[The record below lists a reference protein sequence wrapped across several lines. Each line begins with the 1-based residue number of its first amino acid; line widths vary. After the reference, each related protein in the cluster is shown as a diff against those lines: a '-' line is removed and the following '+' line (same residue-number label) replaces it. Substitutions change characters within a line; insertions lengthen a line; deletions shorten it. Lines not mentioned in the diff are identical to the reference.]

1 MALPPISP
9 GQTSHV
15 SNVSLNSGASE
26 TSGPKQ
32 RNGVFAKMAS
42 ASQSAISKGRSFT
55 GGLFRARSGD
65 ASSVPRSS
73 RASSPT
79 NANAPTIIAPQER
92 ATGAPSVSLRAP
104 SPVGQRTPPEAPI
117 PVGPGLEAATP
128 EVAIPLTPRLTM
140 ALNNQRLVFGEHG
153 VTNRTENLL
162 DGVLNRP
169 GELYKGLAKLT
180 SAPDKTEYL
189 LSDARSRLVHAHA
202 SDLAVAVFKSS
213 DHQANASTMKM
224 PGDAHRA
231 HITGVYLDADGTA
244 LRIHEKKLYTL
255 NDGDWQPHDFTD
267 DLKSLQKLGSEV
279 YAIDS
284 SGGVRALSNPGV
296 AVPFQHEV
304 QALTHVDGALIAL
317 TADGDKR
324 LHLERRD
331 GLGNGHHA
339 IHALIDDNGPLDSDD
354 RAKPTAIVVQGNQ
367 LLLSTATGGLR
378 RAELPED
385 LLNERLDS
393 IGTGETHTLEPLQ
406 LTDAPASNALQKVL
420 GHHSFGEFFNDDNN
434 QLFAKVKDK
443 HGDEHSASWSAQDNA
458 FVPGWNLSQVLI
470 LDRQQGLPQ
479 LSPAAHEQI
488 QLPRGR
494 IARHENDLLAQDP
507 RTGEWKKTSEKDIKG
522 LIAGRDGFAY
532 VIDKDNAL
540 KQLKVVPQATAHNMN
555 NGIDLTLPGRAT
567 EAKGTIM
574 RGAEHV
580 TVEKAAIQNDQR
592 YMTLSQG
599 VLRLHDQNGE
609 RVTLPEI
616 PGVGDI
622 VGIGSDGKDWFA
634 LKDGTLHQMTG
645 AAADPKNLSSA
656 RARQWT
662 QPAVNGLPPGA
673 KLENLTTD
681 NEGRLCLTASTP
693 GLHPGDAA
701 VNNPYVRGDSG
712 DWSPATPSPA
722 KAATAAHPHFD
733 NLAAGEPAFT
743 RRGNVKTSFNV
754 LGRNNVETATFN
766 HYAPNSLTQNYVT
779 SHLASTGAFK
789 VPADSIQHAWR
800 GREGLRPVYDRE
812 IETLRRLTE
821 AVRNRPTVNPAPM
834 AERLQAMGQ
843 RPLTEPVAELAEL
856 FEWFQ
861 KTVSDDMQKTLRELA
876 QDQGAMLRNGDV
888 NMAYRAKKPPKT
900 DLLDEV
906 SQLLKSSGISANDP
920 LGKMVKDLQNNH
932 FTLEHRNPTSMIGD
946 ARKRGDNQTLLCARL
961 AANAQVMRDISDMLD
976 ELVADPQQPRA
987 DIDALA
993 GRLATLHNDTYDN
1006 NPLKRYTDAG
1016 FRSYSALEASYD
1028 ATKSLLKYLR
1038 KDNHPVKRNVLEGL
1052 QTAPGQLTENL
1063 TRALRDLEPRESL
1076 KINRNYG
1083 GGVTGGITGPAGDAF
1098 LGFRGAID
1106 PERTYGMT
1114 FTRFD
1119 RGLKVSM
1126 NREGALSGT
1135 ASFGF
1140 GGGLS
1145 DTKTTPGDSHQNIQ
1159 SNGGWFGG
1167 SLDAKHKYTEN
1178 TALSFFIREDEMDA
1192 FMEDLLNKPLHS
1204 SKRTV
1209 ANSLKPME
1217 LMNRGVEHEVRT
1229 TGKHNFDLEL
1239 NANVESRTNYGQTD
1253 AEPVAGFMRF
1263 GVGLLANLAL
1273 LNAERERTQGRGNDG
1288 LKTDI
1293 YSSNRAR
1300 FLEKGSVAGYGRLF
1314 STLFTSRPNDLFIA
1328 GGAPTGVT
1336 ASLSFDNKTGKTY
1349 DVRFKDALPVQS
1361 SDLKGLESSLEK
1373 AFPAIRQE
1381 KPEGKR
1387 VDERLAALQRQYAG
1401 QTAENDAQHSALTS
1415 LAQTQ
1420 RQETASQQGLPLMSL
1435 MDMLVKH
1442 NNVNRIDQAALS
1454 KRGLDAI
1461 KTLLGNDV
1469 HPGNAERIH
1478 RLLGEDPQLKTLLDE
1493 LKHSKGTTRAEIK
1506 LEVKDAVKK
1515 DIEDAAIKGT
1525 LTDEALKNTLSDRSN
1540 LRIKSIAVFRT
1551 AAKDDSLGVPLPYV
1565 SFKSGSNLSIERLRG
1580 EVTFDYGLDQDN
1592 PKKFTLDGE
1601 LADKGDN
1608 QPALDMADTAHGAF
1622 RPR

>member
-1 MALPPISP
+1 MALPPISL

-15 SNVSLNSGASE
+15 SNVSLNSGPSE

-32 RNGVFAKMAS
+32 RNGVFAKMAN
-42 ASQSAISKGRSFT
+42 ASQSVISKGRSFT

-65 ASSVPRSS
+65 ASSVTRSS

-79 NANAPTIIAPQER
+79 NANTPTVIAPQAR
-92 ATGAPSVSLRAP
+92 ATGAPSVSSRAT
-104 SPVGQRTPPEAPI
+104 SPVGQHTPPDAPT
-117 PVGPGLEAATP
+117 PVGPEHEAAAP
-128 EVAIPLTPRLTM
+128 EIAIPLTPRLTM
-140 ALNNQRLVFGEHG
+140 ALNDQRLTFGEHG

-169 GELYKGLAKLT
+169 GERYKGLAKLT

-189 LSDARSRLVHAHA
+189 LSDAGSRLVHAHA
-202 SDLAVAVFKSS
+202 SDLAVSVFKSS
-213 DHQANASTMKM
+213 EKQANASTMKM

-231 HITGVYLDADGTA
+231 HITGVHLDADGNA
-244 LRIHEKKLYTL
+244 FRIHEKKLYTL
-255 NDGDWQPHDFTD
+255 TDGDWQPHAFTD
-267 DLKSLQKLGSEV
+267 DLKSLQKLGGEV

-296 AVPFQHEV
+296 AVPFEHDV

-339 IHALIDDNGPLDSDD
+339 IHALNDDNGPLDSDD
-354 RAKPTAIVVQGNQ
+354 RAKPTAIVLHGNQ
-367 LLLSTATGGLR
+367 LLLSTATGALR
-378 RAELPED
+378 RAELPDD
-385 LLNERLDS
+385 LLDERLDS

-420 GHHSFGEFFNDDNN
+420 GHHSYGEFFIDDNN

-443 HGDEHSASWSAQDNA
+443 HGDEHSASWSAQANA

-479 LSPAAHEQI
+479 LAPAANEQI

-532 VIDKDNAL
+532 VIDKDNTL

-555 NGIDLTLPGRAT
+555 NGVDLRLPGRAT

-599 VLRLHDQNGE
+599 VLRLHDQSGE
-609 RVTLPEI
+609 RAKLPEI

-622 VGIGSDGKDWFA
+622 AGIGSDGKDWFA
-634 LKDGTLHQMTG
+634 LKDGTLHQMSG
-645 AAADPKNLSSA
+645 AAADPRSLSSA
-656 RARQWT
+656 SARQWT
-662 QPAVNGLPPGA
+662 QPAVNGLPTGA
-673 KLENLTTD
+673 TLENLSTD
-681 NEGRLCLTASTP
+681 NEGRLCLTANTP
-693 GLHPGDAA
+693 GANPDDAA
-701 VNNPYVRGDSG
+701 VSKDYMRSDNG

-722 KAATAAHPHFD
+722 KVATAAHQHFD

-743 RRGNVKTSFNV
+743 RRGNIKTSFNV
-754 LGRNNVETATFN
+754 LGRNNVETATLN

-789 VPADSIQHAWR
+789 VPADSIQHAWS

-812 IETLRRLTE
+812 IETLRQLSE
-821 AVRNRPTVNPAPM
+821 AVRNRPAVNPAPM

-843 RPLTEPVAELAEL
+843 RPLTEPVAELSEL

-876 QDQGAMLRNGDV
+876 QDQGAMLKNGDV

-906 SQLLKSSGISANDP
+906 SQLLKGSGIPANDP
-920 LGKMVKDLQNNH
+920 LGKMVNDLQNNH

-946 ARKRGDNQTLLCARL
+946 SRKRGDNQTLLCARL
-961 AANAQVMRDISDMLD
+961 AANAQVMREISDMLD
-976 ELVADPQQPRA
+976 ELIADPQQPKA

-1028 ATKSLLKYLR
+1028 ATKSLLKYMR

-1052 QTAPGQLTENL
+1052 QTAPGQLTEHL
-1063 TRALRDLEPRESL
+1063 TKALRDLEPRESL

-1083 GGVTGGITGPAGDAF
+1083 GGVTGGVTGPAGEAF

-1140 GGGLS
+1140 GSGLS

-1167 SLDAKHKYTEN
+1167 SLDARHKYTEN
-1178 TALSFFIREDEMDA
+1178 TALSFIIREDEMDA

-1209 ANSLKPME
+1209 ANGLKPME

-1288 LKTDI
+1288 LKTNI

-1361 SDLKGLESSLEK
+1361 SDLTSLESSLEK

-1381 KPEGKR
+1381 KPDDKS
-1387 VDERLAALQRQYAG
+1387 VDERLTALQRQYAG

-1435 MDMLVKH
+1435 MDMVVKH

-1454 KRGLDAI
+1454 KRGIDAI
-1461 KTLLGNDV
+1461 KELLRKDV

-1478 RLLGEDPQLKTLLDE
+1478 ELLSEDPQLKTLLDE

-1515 DIEDAAIKGT
+1515 NIEDAAIKGT
-1525 LTDEALKNTLSDRSN
+1525 LTDKALKHTLSDRGN

-1565 SFKSGSNLSIERLRG
+1565 SFKSGSNLSIERLRA
-1580 EVTFDYGLDQDN
+1580 EVTFDYGLDHDK

-1608 QPALDMADTAHGAF
+1608 QPALDMADTAHGTF

>member
-1 MALPPISP
+1 
-9 GQTSHV
+9 
-15 SNVSLNSGASE
+15 
-26 TSGPKQ
+26 
-32 RNGVFAKMAS
+32 
-42 ASQSAISKGRSFT
+42 
-55 GGLFRARSGD
+55 
-65 ASSVPRSS
+65 
-73 RASSPT
+73 
-79 NANAPTIIAPQER
+79 
-92 ATGAPSVSLRAP
+92 
-104 SPVGQRTPPEAPI
+104 
-117 PVGPGLEAATP
+117 
-128 EVAIPLTPRLTM
+128 M
-140 ALNNQRLVFGEHG
+140 ALNNQRLVFGELG

-162 DGVLNRP
+162 DSVLNKP
-169 GELYKGLAKLT
+169 GERYQGLAELKN
-180 SAPDKTEYL
+180 APDKTEYL
-189 LSDARSRLVHAHA
+189 LSDGRGRLVHAHA
-202 SDLAVAVFKSS
+202 SDLAVSVFKSS

-231 HITGVYLDADGTA
+231 HITGVHLDADGNA
-244 LRIHEKKLYTL
+244 FRIHDKKLYTL
-255 NDGDWQPHDFTD
+255 NGDDWQPHAFTD
-267 DLKSLQKLGSEV
+267 DLKSLQKIGSEV

-284 SGGVRALSNPGV
+284 SGGVRALSHPGV
-296 AVPFQHEV
+296 AVPFEHDV
-304 QALTHVDGALIAL
+304 KALTHVDGALIAL

-339 IHALIDDNGPLDSDD
+339 IHALTDDHGPLDDD
-354 RAKPTAIVVQGNQ
+354 DTAKPTAIVLQGNQ
-367 LLLSTATGGLR
+367 LLVSSATGALR
-378 RAELPED
+378 RAVLPDD

-393 IGTGETHTLEPLQ
+393 IGTGETHALEPLQ
-406 LTDAPASNALQKVL
+406 LTDAPASNALQKIL
-420 GHHSFGEFFNDDNN
+420 GQHRYGEFFTDAD
-434 QLFAKVKDK
+434 QLFAKIKDR
-443 HGDEHSASWSAQDNA
+443 HGDEHSASWNAQANA
-458 FVPGWNLSQVLI
+458 FVPGWNLSQVLM

-479 LSPAAHEQI
+479 LAPAASEQI

-494 IARHENDLLAQDP
+494 IARHEDDLLAQDP
-507 RTGEWKKTSEKDIKG
+507 RTGEWKKTSEKGIKG

-532 VIDKDNAL
+532 VIDKDNTL
-540 KQLKVVPQATAHNMN
+540 KQLKVVPQATAHSMN
-555 NGIDLTLPGRAT
+555 NGVDLTLPGRTT

-580 TVEKAAIQNDQR
+580 AVEKAAIQNDQR
-592 YMTLSQG
+592 YMTLSEG

-609 RVTLPEI
+609 RAKLPQI
-616 PGVGDI
+616 PGEGDI
-622 VGIGSDGKDWFA
+622 AGIGSDGKDWFA

-645 AAADPKNLSSA
+645 AAADPKRLSSPS
-656 RARQWT
+656 ARQWT
-662 QPAVNGLPPGA
+662 QPAVNGLPAGA
-673 KLENLTTD
+673 TLENLTTD

-693 GLHPGDAA
+693 GANPGDAA
-701 VNNPYVRGDSG
+701 VSNDYVRGDAG

-722 KAATAAHPHFD
+722 RAITPAHQHFD

-743 RRGNVKTSFNV
+743 RRGNIKTSFNV
-754 LGRNNVETATFN
+754 LGRNNVETATPT
-766 HYAPNSLTQNYVT
+766 HYAPHSLTQNYVT
-779 SHLASTGAFK
+779 AHLASTGAFK
-789 VPADSIQHAWR
+789 VPADSIQHAWS

-812 IETLRRLTE
+812 IETLRQLSE
-821 AVRNRPTVNPAPM
+821 AVRNLPAVNPAPM
-834 AERLQAMGQ
+834 AERLQTLGQ
-843 RPLTEPVAELAEL
+843 RPLTEPVAELSEL

-861 KTVSDDMQKTLRELA
+861 KTVSDDMQKTLREVA
-876 QDQGAMLRNGDV
+876 QDQGAMLKNGDV
-888 NMAYRAKKPPKT
+888 NMAYRARKPPKT

-906 SQLLKSSGISANDP
+906 SQLLKGSGIRADDP
-920 LGKMVKDLQNNH
+920 LGKMVKDLQDNH

-946 ARKRGDNQTLLCARL
+946 SRKRGDNQTLLCARL
-961 AANAQVMRDISDMLD
+961 AANAQVMRSISDMLD
-976 ELVADPQQPRA
+976 ELVANPHRPKA
-987 DIDALA
+987 DIDLLA

-1028 ATKSLLKYLR
+1028 ATKSLLKYMR
-1038 KDNHPVKRNVLEGL
+1038 KENHPVKRNVLEGL
-1052 QTAPGQLTENL
+1052 QTTPGQLTENL
-1063 TRALRDLEPRESL
+1063 TKALRDLEPRESL

-1145 DTKTTPGDSHQNIQ
+1145 DTKTTPGDSHQNVQ

-1204 SKRTV
+1204 SQRTV
-1209 ANSLKPME
+1209 ANGLKPME

-1273 LNAERERTQGRGNDG
+1273 LNAERERTRGRGNDG

-1349 DVRFKDALPVQS
+1349 DVRFKDALPVHS
-1361 SDLKGLESSLEK
+1361 SDLKSLESSLEK

-1381 KPEGKR
+1381 KPDGKS
-1387 VDERLAALQRQYAG
+1387 VDERLAAMQRQYAG
-1401 QTAENDAQHSALTS
+1401 QTVENDAQHSALTS
-1415 LAQTQ
+1415 LAQAQ
-1420 RQETASQQGLPLMSL
+1420 RQETASKQGLPLMSL

-1454 KRGLDAI
+1454 KRGIDAV
-1461 KTLLGNDV
+1461 KQMLGRDV
-1469 HPGNAERIH
+1469 HPGNAECIH
-1478 RLLGEDPQLKTLLDE
+1478 ELLGEDPQLKTLLDD
-1493 LKHSKGTTRAEIK
+1493 LKSANGTTRAEIK

-1515 DIEDAAIKGT
+1515 HIEDAAIKGT
-1525 LTDEALKNTLSDRSN
+1525 LTNEALKNTLSDRGN

-1580 EVTFDYGLDQDN
+1580 EVTFEYGLDQEK
-1592 PKKFTLDGE
+1592 PKTFTLDGE
-1601 LADKGDN
+1601 LADKGDS
-1608 QPALDMADTAHGAF
+1608 QPALDMADAAHGTF

>member
-1 MALPPISP
+1 MALPPVSL

-42 ASQSAISKGRSFT
+42 ASQSAISKGRNFT
-55 GGLFRARSGD
+55 GGLFRARSAE
-65 ASSVPRSS
+65 ASSVTRSS
-73 RASSPT
+73 RAPSPT
-79 NANAPTIIAPQER
+79 NATTSTVAAPQGQ
-92 ATGAPSVSLRAP
+92 AIGGPSLPSRAP
-104 SPVGQRTPPEAPI
+104 SLASEHAPPQAPT
-117 PVGPGLEAATP
+117 PVGPEHGAAAP

-140 ALNNQRLVFGEHG
+140 ALNNQRLVFGELG

-162 DGVLNRP
+162 DSVLNRP
-169 GELYKGLAKLT
+169 GERYQGLAELKN
-180 SAPDKTEYL
+180 APDKTEYL
-189 LSDARSRLVHAHA
+189 LSDRRSRLVHAHA
-202 SDLAVAVFKSS
+202 SDLAVSVFKSS

-231 HITGVYLDADGTA
+231 HITGVHLDADGNA
-244 LRIHEKKLYTL
+244 FRIHEKKLYTL
-255 NDGDWQPHDFTD
+255 NGDEWQPHAFTD

-284 SGGVRALSNPGV
+284 SGGVRALSHPGV
-296 AVPFQHEV
+296 AVPFEHDV
-304 QALTHVDGALIAL
+304 KALTHVDGALIAL

-339 IHALIDDNGPLDSDD
+339 IHALTDDHGPLDDD
-354 RAKPTAIVVQGNQ
+354 ETAKPTAIVLQGNQ
-367 LLLSTATGGLR
+367 LLVSTATGALR
-378 RAELPED
+378 RAELPDD

-393 IGTGETHTLEPLQ
+393 IGTGETHALEPLQ

-420 GHHSFGEFFNDDNN
+420 GQHRYGEFFTDDD
-434 QLFAKVKDK
+434 QLFAKIKDR
-443 HGDEHSASWSAQDNA
+443 HGDEHSASWNAQANA
-458 FVPGWNLSQVLI
+458 FVPGWNLSQVLM

-479 LSPAAHEQI
+479 LAPAASEQI

-494 IARHENDLLAQDP
+494 IARHEDDLLAQDP
-507 RTGEWKKTSEKDIKG
+507 RTGEWKKTSEKGIKG

-532 VIDKDNAL
+532 VIDKDNTL
-540 KQLKVVPQATAHNMN
+540 KQLKVVPQATAHSMS
-555 NGIDLTLPGRAT
+555 NGVDLTLPGRTT

-580 TVEKAAIQNDQR
+580 AVEKAAIQNDQR
-592 YMTLSQG
+592 YMTLSEG

-609 RVTLPEI
+609 RAKLPQI
-616 PGVGDI
+616 PGEGDI
-622 VGIGSDGKDWFA
+622 AGIGSDGKDWFA
-634 LKDGTLHQMTG
+634 LKDGTLHQMSG
-645 AAADPKNLSSA
+645 AAADPKRLSSPS
-656 RARQWT
+656 ARQWT
-662 QPAVNGLPPGA
+662 QPAVNGLPAGA
-673 KLENLTTD
+673 TLENLTTD

-693 GLHPGDAA
+693 GANPGDAA
-701 VNNPYVRGDSG
+701 VSNDYVRGDAG

-722 KAATAAHPHFD
+722 RANTPAHQHFD

-743 RRGNVKTSFNV
+743 RRGNIKTSFNV
-754 LGRNNVETATFN
+754 LGRNNVETATPT
-766 HYAPNSLTQNYVT
+766 HYAPHSLTQNYVT
-779 SHLASTGAFK
+779 AHLASTGAFK
-789 VPADSIQHAWR
+789 VPADSIQHAWS

-812 IETLRRLTE
+812 IETLRQLSE
-821 AVRNRPTVNPAPM
+821 AVRNLPAVNPAPM
-834 AERLQAMGQ
+834 AERLQTLGQ
-843 RPLTEPVAELAEL
+843 RPLTEPVAELSEL

-861 KTVSDDMQKTLRELA
+861 KTVSDDMQKTLREVA
-876 QDQGAMLRNGDV
+876 QDQGAMLKNGDV
-888 NMAYRAKKPPKT
+888 NMAYRARKPPKT

-906 SQLLKSSGISANDP
+906 SQLLKGSGIRADDP
-920 LGKMVKDLQNNH
+920 LGKMVKDLQDNH

-946 ARKRGDNQTLLCARL
+946 SRKRGDNQTLLCARL
-961 AANAQVMRDISDMLD
+961 AANAQVMRSISDMLD
-976 ELVADPQQPRA
+976 ELVANPHRPKA
-987 DIDALA
+987 DIDLLA

-1016 FRSYSALEASYD
+1016 FRSYSSLEASYD
-1028 ATKSLLKYLR
+1028 ATKSLLKYMR
-1038 KDNHPVKRNVLEGL
+1038 KENHPVKRNVLEGL
-1052 QTAPGQLTENL
+1052 QTTPGQLTENL
-1063 TRALRDLEPRESL
+1063 TKALRDLEPRESL

-1145 DTKTTPGDSHQNIQ
+1145 DTKTTPGDSHQNVQ

-1204 SKRTV
+1204 SQRTV
-1209 ANSLKPME
+1209 ANGLKPME

-1273 LNAERERTQGRGNDG
+1273 LNAERERTRGRGNDG

-1349 DVRFKDALPVQS
+1349 DVRFKDALPVHS
-1361 SDLKGLESSLEK
+1361 SDLKSLESSLEK

-1381 KPEGKR
+1381 KPDGKS
-1387 VDERLAALQRQYAG
+1387 VDERLAAMQRQYAG
-1401 QTAENDAQHSALTS
+1401 QTVENDAQHSALTS

-1420 RQETASQQGLPLMSL
+1420 RQETASKQGLPLMSL

-1454 KRGLDAI
+1454 KRGIDAV
-1461 KTLLGNDV
+1461 KQMLGRDV
-1469 HPGNAERIH
+1469 HPGNAECIH
-1478 RLLGEDPQLKTLLDE
+1478 ELLGEDPQLKTLLDD
-1493 LKHSKGTTRAEIK
+1493 LKSATGTTRAEIK

-1515 DIEDAAIKGT
+1515 HIEDAAIKGT
-1525 LTDEALKNTLSDRSN
+1525 LTNEALKNTLSDRGN

-1580 EVTFDYGLDQDN
+1580 EVTFEYGLDQEK
-1592 PKKFTLDGE
+1592 PKTFTLDGE
-1601 LADKGDN
+1601 LADKGDS
-1608 QPALDMADTAHGAF
+1608 QPALDMADAAHGTF

>member
-1 MALPPISP
+1 MALPPVSL

-42 ASQSAISKGRSFT
+42 ASQSAISKGRHFT
-55 GGLFRARSGD
+55 GGLFRARAAD
-65 ASSVPRSS
+65 ASSVARSS
-73 RASSPT
+73 RAPSP
-79 NANAPTIIAPQER
+79 ANATTATVIAPQGQ
-92 ATGAPSVSLRAP
+92 AIGAPSGPSRAP
-104 SPVGQRTPPEAPI
+104 SPVSEHAPPQAPT
-117 PVGPGLEAATP
+117 PVGPERGAAAS
-128 EVAIPLTPRLTM
+128 EVDIPLTPRLTM
-140 ALNNQRLVFGEHG
+140 ALNNQRLVFGELG
-153 VTNRTENLL
+153 VTNRMENLL

-169 GELYKGLAKLT
+169 GERYNGLAKLP
-180 SAPDKTEYL
+180 SPPDKTEYL
-189 LSDARSRLVHAHA
+189 LSDAHSRLVHAHA
-202 SDLAVAVFKSS
+202 SDLAVSVFKSS
-213 DHQANASTMKM
+213 GHQTNASTMKM

-231 HITGVYLDADGTA
+231 QITGVHLDADGNA
-244 LRIHEKKLYTL
+244 FRIHEKKLYTL
-255 NDGDWQPHDFTD
+255 NDGNWQRHDFTD
-267 DLKSLQKLGSEV
+267 DLKSLQKLGSDV

-296 AVPFQHEV
+296 TVPFEHEV
-304 QALTHVDGALIAL
+304 KALTHVDGALIAL

-339 IHALIDDNGPLDSDD
+339 IHALTDDHGPLDDD
-354 RAKPTAIVVQGNQ
+354 DSAKPTAIALHGNQ
-367 LLLSTATGGLR
+367 LLMSTATGALR
-378 RAELPED
+378 RAELSDD

-393 IGTGETHTLEPLQ
+393 IGTDEIHTLEPLQ

-420 GHHSFGEFFNDDNN
+420 GHHSYGEFFNENN
-434 QLFAKVKDK
+434 QLFAKVKDR
-443 HGDEHSASWSAQDNA
+443 HGDEHSARWSAQAGA
-458 FVPGWNLSQVLI
+458 FVPGWNLSQVLM

-479 LSPAAHEQI
+479 LAPAASEQI

-532 VIDKDNAL
+532 LIDKDNRL
-540 KQLKVVPQATAHNMN
+540 KQLKVAPQATAHNMK
-555 NGIDLTLPGRAT
+555 NGVDLALPGRAT

-592 YMTLSQG
+592 YMTLSEG

-609 RVTLPEI
+609 RAKLPEL
-616 PGVGDI
+616 PGDGDI
-622 VGIGSDGKDWFA
+622 AGIGSDGKDWFA

-656 RARQWT
+656 SARRWT
-662 QPAVNGLPPGA
+662 QPEVNGLPAGA
-673 KLENLTTD
+673 TLENLTTD
-681 NEGRLCLTASTP
+681 NEGRLCLTASAP
-693 GLHPGDAA
+693 GANPGDAA
-701 VNNPYVRGDSG
+701 VSNDYVRGATG
-712 DWSPATPSPA
+712 DWAPATPSPA
-722 KAATAAHPHFD
+722 RVVTPAHQHFD

-743 RRGNVKTSFNV
+743 RRGNIKTSFNV
-754 LGRNNVETATFN
+754 LGRNNVETAKLTN
-766 HYAPNSLTQNYVT
+766 YAPNSLTQNYVT
-779 SHLASTGAFK
+779 AHLASTGAFK
-789 VPADSIQHAWR
+789 VPADSLQHAWS

-812 IETLRRLTE
+812 IEALRQLSE
-821 AVRNRPTVNPAPM
+821 AVRNPPVVNPAPM
-834 AERLQAMGQ
+834 AERLQTMGP
-843 RPLTEPVAELAEL
+843 RPLNEPVAELSEL

-861 KTVSDDMQKTLRELA
+861 NTVSDDMQKTLRELA
-876 QDQGAMLRNGDV
+876 QDQGAMLKNGDV

-900 DLLDEV
+900 DLLNEI
-906 SQLLKSSGISANDP
+906 SQLLKGSGIPAEDP
-920 LGKMVKDLQNNH
+920 LGKMVKDLQDNH

-946 ARKRGDNQTLLCARL
+946 SRKRGDNQTLLCARL
-961 AANAQVMRDISDMLD
+961 AANAQVMREISDMLD
-976 ELVADPQQPRA
+976 ELVANPQQPKA
-987 DIDALA
+987 EIDVLA

-1028 ATKSLLKYLR
+1028 ATKSLLKYVR
-1038 KDNHPVKRNVLEGL
+1038 KENHPVKRNVLEGL
-1052 QTAPGQLTENL
+1052 QTVPGELSDNL
-1063 TRALRDLEPRESL
+1063 TKALRDLEPRESL

-1083 GGVTGGITGPAGDAF
+1083 GGVTGGVTGPAGEGF

-1126 NREGALSGT
+1126 NREGAVGGT

-1140 GGGLS
+1140 GGGPS

-1159 SNGGWFGG
+1159 SNSGWFGG
-1167 SLDAKHKYTEN
+1167 SLDAKYKYTEN
-1178 TALSFFIREDEMDA
+1178 TALSFFIREDEMEA
-1192 FMEDLLNKPLHS
+1192 FMEELLNKPLHS

-1239 NANVESRTNYGQTD
+1239 NANAESRTNYGQTD
-1253 AEPVAGFMRF
+1253 AAPVAGFMRF

-1273 LNAERERTQGRGNDG
+1273 LSAERERTQGRGNDG

-1314 STLFTSRPNDLFIA
+1314 STIFTSRPNDLFIA

-1349 DVRFKDALPVQS
+1349 DVRFKDALPVQA
-1361 SDLKGLESSLEK
+1361 SDLKSLESSLEK

-1381 KPEGKR
+1381 KPDGKN
-1387 VDERLAALQRQYAG
+1387 VAERLAAMQRQYAG
-1401 QTAENDAQHSALTS
+1401 QTAENDAQHAALVS
-1415 LAQTQ
+1415 LAQAQ
-1420 RQETASQQGLPLMSL
+1420 RQETASKQGLPLMSL

-1454 KRGLDAI
+1454 KRGIDAV
-1461 KTLLGNDV
+1461 KEMLGRDV

-1478 RLLGEDPQLKTLLDE
+1478 ELLNEDPQLKTLLDD
-1493 LKHSKGTTRAEIK
+1493 LKSAKGTTRAEIK

-1525 LTDEALKNTLSDRSN
+1525 LTDEALKNKLSNRAN

-1551 AAKDDSLGVPLPYV
+1551 AATDDSLGVPLPYV

-1592 PKKFTLDGE
+1592 PKKFLLDGE
-1601 LADKGDN
+1601 LADVGDN
-1608 QPALDMADTAHGAF
+1608 QPAQDMAHDARGTF